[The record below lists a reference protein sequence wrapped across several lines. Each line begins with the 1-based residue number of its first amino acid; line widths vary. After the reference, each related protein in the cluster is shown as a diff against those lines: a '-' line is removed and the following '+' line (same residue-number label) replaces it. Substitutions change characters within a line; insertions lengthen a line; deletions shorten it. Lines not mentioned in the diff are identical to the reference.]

1 MVLAVLP
8 APLVL
13 RDSKAFAVRLVNP
26 AQLALPEAVAREAFP
41 DFLAKMSVFFHSF
54 PHLFIIF
61 ITQLFDTLRVKL
73 VKMVNLVLL
82 VLRALLALEAYLE
95 CPAYPVSKAT
105 VVSPVWT
112 DLKANQAQVV
122 KREHKV

>member
-1 MVLAVLP
+1 M
-8 APLVL
+8 
-13 RDSKAFAVRLVNP
+13 
-26 AQLALPEAVAREAFP
+26 
-41 DFLAKMSVFFHSF
+41 
-54 PHLFIIF
+54 FIIF
-61 ITQLFDTLRVKL
+61 TTQLFDTLRVKL

-82 VLRALLALEAYLE
+82 VLLALLALEAYLE

-112 DLKANQAQVV
+112 DLKANLAQVV